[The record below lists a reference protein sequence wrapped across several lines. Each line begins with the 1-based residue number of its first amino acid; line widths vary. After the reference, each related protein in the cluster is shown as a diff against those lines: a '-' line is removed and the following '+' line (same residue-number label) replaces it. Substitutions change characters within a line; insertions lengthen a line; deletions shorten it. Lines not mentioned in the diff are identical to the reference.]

1 MVRGIPMLVRGIPM
15 PGFEMGSKMASK
27 KREGRERGLAR
38 HEQQDVRPRD
48 YEAELDIYAKKLG
61 ELFADMTRELRE
73 SERLHR
79 TIVEDAAD
87 AIVTLDEDCCVAS
100 WNHAATEIFGY
111 TEKEALRK
119 NIDDLISGDDVR
131 KEALAFTR
139 ETYNGGKIR
148 SHETVRHTKKGEPRR
163 VLISATPIMDAEGSV
178 YMISLIYKDI
188 SKLHA
193 AHERLIQSEKQ
204 ATLGIIAGSIGH
216 ELNNVV
222 GGLLLQ
228 ARELRANPGDPECI
242 SEVAGLFLSQVEK
255 IANHGENLLSL
266 SRPTKP
272 QLSVVDLPALLD
284 RTTETL
290 VVSGVL
296 KRIEIRKEHEEGLP
310 HVSGDI
316 NLLEQV
322 VRNLEINAAHA
333 MESGGRLTVGCRR
346 AAVDGFVEMFISD
359 TGPGIAPA
367 IRHRIFEPF
376 FTTKA
381 EGKGTGL
388 GLPIVKQIID
398 QHDGFVGLSSE
409 PGEGTTVMIRLPT
422 SDQE

>member
-1 MVRGIPMLVRGIPM
+1 
-15 PGFEMGSKMASK
+15 MAGK
-27 KREGRERGLAR
+27 KKKGRSAGLKRLDMQNAR
-38 HEQQDVRPRD
+38 HRD
-48 YEAELDIYAKKLG
+48 YEAELDLYAKKLG

-73 SERLHR
+73 SEHLHR

-87 AIVTLDEDCCVAS
+87 AIVTLDEECSVAS

-111 TEKEALRK
+111 TEKEALGK
-119 NIDDLISGDDVR
+119 NIDDLIAGDDVR

-139 ETYNGGKIR
+139 ETYNGGTIR
-148 SHETVRHTKKGEPRR
+148 SLETVRHSKAGKPRR
-163 VLISATPIMDAEGSV
+163 VLISATPIMDSSGKI

-188 SKLHA
+188 SKLHE

-216 ELNNVV
+216 ELNNIV

-228 ARELRANPGDPECI
+228 ARELCSSPADPDRV
-242 SEVAGLFLSQVEK
+242 SQVSGLFLSQVEK

-296 KRIEIRKEHEEGLP
+296 KRIEIRREHEDGLP
-310 HVSGDI
+310 SVSGDI

-333 MESGGRLTVGCRR
+333 MESGGRLTIGCRR
-346 AAVDGFVEMFISD
+346 AAVDGFVEMVISD
-359 TGPGIAPA
+359 TGPGIAPG
-367 IRHRIFEPF
+367 IRHRIFDPF

-398 QHDGFVGLSSE
+398 QHNGVVGLSSE
-409 PGEGTTVMIRLPT
+409 AGEGTTVAIRLPA